1 MQSVLS
7 RFGNLGVTSRNTLL
21 GARVGQ
27 RWIFR
32 PNSGYLGGQKL
43 TDYAVLWISAA
54 FVVMGVA
61 VLINA
66 GSGPSKSSSP
76 ARWPTTFGRIVSVQ
90 VVERESGDEARW
102 FPQVSYQYSIQGRTM
117 VNTHLTRGSEI
128 SWRDR
133 TEANHFLERYI
144 ARSRVLVYYNPNDVA
159 DAVLEPSSGGLEP
172 ATWAGIVMVFLGLGV
187 VLIYDRLS

>member
-7 RFGNLGVTSRNTLL
+7 RFGNLGITSRNPLL

-32 PNSGYLGGQKL
+32 SNSGYLGGQKL
-43 TDYAVLWISAA
+43 TDSAVLWISAA

-61 VLINA
+61 VLIHA
-66 GSGPSKSSSP
+66 GTGPSKWSSP
-76 ARWPTTFGRIVSVQ
+76 AGWPTSFGRIVSVQ
-90 VVERESGDEARW
+90 VVERGFGDEARW
-102 FPQVSYQYSIQGRTM
+102 FPQVSYQYWIQGRTM
-117 VNTHLTRGSEI
+117 VSTHLSDGPEI
-128 SWRDR
+128 HWRHR

-144 ARSRVLVYYNPNDVA
+144 ARSRVLVYYNPNDLG

-172 ATWAGIVMVFLGLGV
+172 ATWAGIVMVLLGLSV